1 MTGAVTVGM
10 VTTMVTASVCVP
22 VDETMAMVPVQL
34 VAVANEDGSTET
46 VKFEFD
52 GPAVKLPVGV
62 RVNQLLLV
70 HVCSDIWAVT
80 FVLVFAV
87 TVRVWEGG
95 AAVPTTALKVR
106 AEALKVSWPETR
118 GATTIVTGTMRTPL
132 TGFMTMAPVQVVPG
146 AIPEGLTETVK
157 FVAVVPAV
165 KVPFGERAS
174 QLKLAQLCSVSWA
187 VAVVSK
193 NAVTTSVWEA
203 GAAAPATELNVREE
217 GLTVRTDVGGLIRV
231 RVTVTVCVPELALT
245 VIVPVQR
252 LPTLSPA

>member
-1 MTGAVTVGM
+1 
-10 VTTMVTASVCVP
+10 
-22 VDETMAMVPVQL
+22 
-34 VAVANEDGSTET
+34 
-46 VKFEFD
+46 
-52 GPAVKLPVGV
+52 
-62 RVNQLLLV
+62 
-70 HVCSDIWAVT
+70 
-80 FVLVFAV
+80 
-87 TVRVWEGG
+87 
-95 AAVPTTALKVR
+95 
-106 AEALKVSWPETR
+106 
-118 GATTIVTGTMRTPL
+118 
-132 TGFMTMAPVQVVPG
+132 MAPVQVVPA